1 MGRSFLI
8 EKLQEDKLKEF
19 GKEKEFQLG
28 LILGQ
33 QSEGKDYVIDFI
45 CSPDPTNE
53 TDEKNDKIIDDSK
66 TTGSKKDKDQLIDIS
81 WMAEHGRQVNRML
94 IGGVSVLGIFVYCSS
109 EAVSTNQSKL
119 SKCLYSLHSHIER
132 NKWLKKAYLH
142 SDRYLLHICSA
153 TRKLTC
159 RSFDISNKQATSK
172 PVDYKFQPFL
182 SYWHCTSTN
191 IDVHVNISVPLS
203 PKATETEKS
212 ILLACQYEI
221 EQIWGAYCTSED
233 CKLLIEDQP
242 IANNV
247 ISSKSKSK
255 SKQEMNGQ
263 SLKFTFFKLPN
274 AKKIEDL
281 VEQETTYLDVK
292 FFGGIYSRAILN
304 SKATYGDAIK
314 ALKVDVIRSL
324 LTRIELLCEEAEV
337 NNLAQVE
344 EWSLVSPT
352 RVFCPVLKL
361 PSMYFCDYSFK
372 DESVDDIVSRFSELL
387 NLSVKNSELVYF
399 ERSPDVSEAS
409 MLFHSLVKSVDQQ
422 SDVVSELSS
431 SLIEEGINSSSKHI
445 YFLIAIIILL
455 IGILIKIVLF

>member
-1 MGRSFLI
+1 MGRSLLL
-8 EKLQEDKLKEF
+8 EKLHEDKLKEL
-19 GKEKEFQLG
+19 GHGEEFQLG

-33 QSEGKDYVIDFI
+33 QSEGKDYATDFI
-45 CSPDPTNE
+45 CSPNP
-53 TDEKNDKIIDDSK
+53 IDDTDNKDNEATSDTK
-66 TTGSKKDKDQLIDIS
+66 PAGSKKDNNALFDIN
-81 WMAEHGRQVNRML
+81 WVAEHGRQVNRML
-94 IGGVSVLGIFVYCSS
+94 IGGISVLGIYVYCSS
-109 EAVSTNQSKL
+109 EVVSANQSKL
-119 SKCLYSLHSHIER
+119 SQCLYSLHSRIER

-159 RSFDISNKQATSK
+159 RSLDISNKQATSK
-172 PVDYKFQPFL
+172 PADCKFQPFL
-182 SYWHCTSTN
+182 ANWHSTSTN

-233 CKLLIEDQP
+233 CKLLVEDQP
-242 IANNV
+242 IA
-247 ISSKSKSK
+247 KSKSK
-255 SKQEMNGQ
+255 GKQEANGQ

-274 AKKIEDL
+274 TKKIEDV
-281 VEQETTYLDVK
+281 VEQETTYFDVK

-314 ALKVDVIRSL
+314 ALKVDLIRSL

-352 RVFCPVLKL
+352 RVFCPVLKSSSL
-361 PSMYFCDYSFK
+361 YFCDYSFK

-409 MLFHSLVKSVDQQ
+409 MLFHLPEKPVDQQ
-422 SDVVSELSS
+422 SDVVSELSN
-431 SLIEEGINSSSKHI
+431 SLVDEAINGSNKHI

>member
-1 MGRSFLI
+1 MGRSLLI
-8 EKLQEDKLKEF
+8 EKLHEDKLKEI
-19 GKEKEFQLG
+19 GHGAEFQLG

-33 QSEGKDYVIDFI
+33 QSEGKDYATDFV
-45 CSPDPTNE
+45 CSPDPT
-53 TDEKNDKIIDDSK
+53 DDSDDK
-66 TTGSKKDKDQLIDIS
+66 DNGTVNDSKPAGSKKDTKQLFDIS
-81 WMAEHGRQVNRML
+81 WIAEHGRQVNRML
-94 IGGVSVLGIFVYCSS
+94 IGGISVLGIYVYCSS
-109 EAVSTNQSKL
+109 EVVSANQSKL
-119 SKCLYSLHSHIER
+119 SQCLYSLHSRIER

-142 SDRYLLHICSA
+142 SDRYLLHICST

-172 PVDYKFQPFL
+172 PVDCKFQPFL
-182 SYWHCTSTN
+182 ANWHSTSTN

-233 CKLLIEDQP
+233 CKLLVEEQL
-242 IANNV
+242 IAN
-247 ISSKSKSK
+247 STTKTKSKSK
-255 SKQEMNGQ
+255 HGVSGQ
-263 SLKFTFFKLPN
+263 SLKFTLFKLPN
-274 AKKIEDL
+274 GKKIEDV

-292 FFGGIYSRAILN
+292 FFGGIYSRAVLN

-337 NNLAQVE
+337 NNLVQVE
-344 EWSLVSPT
+344 EWSLVSPM
-352 RVFCPVLKL
+352 RVFCPVLKSSL
-361 PSMYFCDYSFK
+361 LYFCDYSFK
-372 DESVDDIVSRFSELL
+372 DESVDDIVSRFSEML

-409 MLFHSLVKSVDQQ
+409 MLFHSPEKPIDQQ
-422 SDVVSELSS
+422 SDVVSELSN
-431 SLIEEGINSSSKHI
+431 SLVDEGINSTNKHI